1 MVSEFHVS
9 YLDCKLSNDPS
20 LSSLPLLITFLKSY
34 SRPFLGIVPPATLK
48 QNPVAA
54 EPGSLSAAQS
64 NASDDGLHFP
74 PIINEEEELIEPDIR
89 DRFKRMCEG
98 YYDNVCKKLVMEHKV
113 IFDFDLQT
121 LTFSLI
127 VLLASARTRQAKP

>member
-1 MVSEFHVS
+1 M
-9 YLDCKLSNDPS
+9 
-20 LSSLPLLITFLKSY
+20 
-34 SRPFLGIVPPATLK
+34 PPATLK

-64 NASDDGLHFP
+64 TASDDALHFP
-74 PIINEEEELIEPDIR
+74 PILNEEEELVELDIR

-113 IFDFDLQT
+113 FLGFHTYASTI
-121 LTFSLI
+121 SLI
-127 VLLASARTRQAKP
+127 IL